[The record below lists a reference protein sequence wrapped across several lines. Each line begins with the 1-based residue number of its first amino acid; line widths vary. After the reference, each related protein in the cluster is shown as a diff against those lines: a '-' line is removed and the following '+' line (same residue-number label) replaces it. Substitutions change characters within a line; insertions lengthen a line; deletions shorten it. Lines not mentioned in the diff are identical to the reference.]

1 MAATSF
7 QQVTAMLVELNPQI
21 FKKEVFCI
29 SSKGFN
35 QRDAYRV
42 MLRKYPDVMNIEQ
55 MCDAR
60 KVSTKTGYKLLHE
73 DRPNPQVLWMQSLDD
88 AEVCFSIVEAEQ
100 LGLNYQ
106 IALDDEECAKI
117 GLESADEA
125 KLLLILARKDGKGD
139 ITANTQAP
147 IVLNPRTRKALQ
159 KIGLRVDVVF
169 SNL

>member
-1 MAATSF
+1 MEIYQTPFGQIEVDPDTVISF
-7 QQVTAMLVELNPQI
+7 PDGLP
-21 FKKEVFCI
+21 
-29 SSKGFN
+29 GF
-35 QRDAYRV
+35 
-42 MLRKYPDVMNIEQ
+42 PEQ
-55 MCDAR
+55 KR
-60 KVSTKTGYKLLHE
+60 YKLLHE

-88 AEVCFSIVEAEQ
+88 AEVCFSVVEAER

-106 IALDDEECAKI
+106 IVLDDDECAKI

-159 KIGLRVDVVF
+159 KIGLRADVVF